1 MKIVLVLI
9 YLVLTISGL
18 VLMKKGGN
26 PGSITMNKGD
36 LNFGINIISL
46 LGFICYI
53 GSFLIFTRLVVMFD
67 LSYIMPICTGIV
79 QTLTLVA
86 SYFVFK
92 EQISKQGLIGA
103 CLVIVRNSN
112 NELEKQVTFF
122 VWHKLP

>member
-122 VWHKLP
+122 T